1 MKAGQRILGFVAVAF
16 GLATIVAGGRVLGG
30 ADPGYVVF
38 RPLLL
43 FNTAMGGVY
52 VAAGIVAL
60 RSLARGKRAAAG
72 IFLLNLL
79 VLGIIGYLYVAGSA
93 VAIDSIRA
101 MTFRTGVWLVLFL
114 GLTWLDRGRHA
125 PANG

>member
-1 MKAGQRILGFVAVAF
+1 MSRILGFVAVAF

-60 RSLARGKRAAAG
+60 RSLASGKLAAAG

-114 GLTWLDRGRHA
+114 GLAWLDRGRHA

>member
-1 MKAGQRILGFVAVAF
+1 MSRILGFVAVAF
-16 GLATIVAGGRVLGG
+16 GLATIVAGGRVLAG

-43 FNTAMGGVY
+43 FNAAMGVVY
-52 VAAGIVAL
+52 VAAGIVTL
-60 RSLARGKRAAAG
+60 RSLARGKLAAG
-72 IFLLNLL
+72 AIFVLNLL
-79 VLGIIGYLYVAGSA
+79 VLGIIGYLYAAGSA

-114 GLTWLDRGRHA
+114 GLAWMDRARLA
-125 PANG
+125 PGSG